1 MVKSL
6 PRTLFKVLIW
16 LALALT
22 GCGSLASTPM
32 AVPTP
37 LPVPT
42 ATPTVASAGST
53 LATATLSPFS
63 CVSTFERRELQEPY
77 QRRAGEV
84 RFTLSTAELDEVLAS
99 MGIAAVCI
107 PPELGAPMLNVDWD
121 SAAGGPAQMGRM
133 ISLGFE
139 SLYPGAGWSD
149 GYLLYATYDFVAGTE
164 YDTFA
169 TREDY
174 DALPSGA
181 LPGRIEV
188 NGVPGFARLQLASL
202 CMGVCPVYQTWV
214 FPLET
219 EYVVVVYRVGEYDGS
234 TDGELGAAGL
244 QTGGV
249 PAEMPPF
256 AAALDWLATTLRFQ
270 PRTSTE

>member
-1 MVKSL
+1 MLKSL
-6 PRTLFKVLIW
+6 PRTLFKVLVW

-22 GCGSLASTPM
+22 GCGTPVSTPM

-37 LPVPT
+37 PLPVPT
-42 ATPTVASAGST
+42 VTPTVASAGST
-53 LATATLSPFS
+53 LATATPSPFS
-63 CVSTFERRELQEPY
+63 CVSTFERREFQEPY
-77 QRRAGEV
+77 QRRDEEA
-84 RFTLSTAELDEVLAS
+84 RFTLSTAELEAVLAS

-107 PPELGAPMLNVDWD
+107 PPELGAPMLNVDCD
-121 SAAGGPAQMGRM
+121 SAEGGPAQTGRM

-169 TREDY
+169 TREEY
-174 DALPSGA
+174 DALQSGM
-181 LPGRIEV
+181 LPGQIEV
-188 NGVPGFARLQLASL
+188 NGVPGFMRLQLASL

-219 EYVVVVYRVGEYDGS
+219 EYVAVVYRVGEYDGS
-234 TDGELGAAGL
+234 TDGEM
-244 QTGGV
+244 GV
-249 PAEMPPF
+249 AVGEMPSF